1 MKDYSTARNLILNT
15 SWGLSFVVQLI
26 TLILLTRRK
35 LMRQFPVFYGYTVFH
50 VIRGA
55 AEIIARSI
63 SYTAYF
69 YVWWTLEL
77 VDSLVTLA
85 VMQEIFA
92 VTFEPYDELKRWGS
106 RFFMI
111 LTIVLC
117 AIAVLTATNS
127 PHPDY
132 TPRVQMLL
140 TLQRSV
146 SFIQVGLLFFL
157 FILCRLF
164 GMTWRHYTF
173 GIASGF
179 VVMSSIYTA
188 SNAIGM
194 HYGNEVVAWT
204 GIAESAGFTLAVF
217 VWTYYFASSKS
228 RVPLDNV
235 PGTAQLVEWNRALGE
250 IGQRVSS
257 SGG

>member
-1 MKDYSTARNLILNT
+1 MCTT
-15 SWGLSFVVQLI
+15 WGLSFVVQI
-26 TLILLTRRK
+26 VTLIFLTRRK

-55 AEIIARSI
+55 AEIIAWNI

-69 YVWWTLEL
+69 YVWWTFEL
-77 VDSLVTLA
+77 VDSLLTLA
-85 VMQEIFA
+85 VIQEIFA
-92 VTFEPYDELKRWGS
+92 VSFEPYQELKRWGS

-117 AIAVLTATNS
+117 VIAVLTATNS
-127 PHPDY
+127 PNPDY
-132 TPRVQMLL
+132 SPRVQMLL

-146 SFIQVGLLFFL
+146 SFVEVGLLFFL
-157 FILCRLF
+157 FILCQLF

-188 SNAIGM
+188 SNAIGI
-194 HYGNEVVAWT
+194 HYGNDVAGWT

-228 RVPLDNV
+228 RVPLDDV
-235 PGTAQLVEWNRALGE
+235 PGTAQLVAWNRALAE
-250 IGQRVSS
+250 IGQR
-257 SGG
+257 

>member
-1 MKDYSTARNLILNT
+1 MKGYTPTQNLVMCT
-15 SWGLSFVVQLI
+15 TWGLSFVVQI
-26 TLILLTRRK
+26 VTLIFLTRRK

-55 AEIIARSI
+55 AEIIAWNI

-69 YVWWTLEL
+69 YVWWTFEL
-77 VDSLVTLA
+77 VDSLLTLA
-85 VMQEIFA
+85 VIQEIFA
-92 VTFEPYDELKRWGS
+92 VTFEPYEELKQWGG

-111 LTIVLC
+111 LAIVLC
-117 AIAVLTATNS
+117 FVAVLTATNS
-127 PHPDY
+127 PNPDY

-146 SFIQVGLLFFL
+146 SFVEVGLLFFL
-157 FILCRLF
+157 FVLCRLF

-188 SNAIGM
+188 ANAVRM
-194 HYGNEVVAWT
+194 HYGNAVDAWT
-204 GIAESAGFTLAVF
+204 GLSESAGFALAVF

-228 RVPLDNV
+228 RVPLDDV
-235 PGTAQLVEWNRALGE
+235 PGTAQLVAWNRALAD
-250 IGQRVSS
+250 IGQR
-257 SGG
+257 